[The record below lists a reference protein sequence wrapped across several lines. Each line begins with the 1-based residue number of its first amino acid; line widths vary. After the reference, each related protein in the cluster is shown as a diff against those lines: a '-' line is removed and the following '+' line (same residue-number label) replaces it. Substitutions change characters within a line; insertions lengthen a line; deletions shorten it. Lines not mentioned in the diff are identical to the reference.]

1 MLYILLFW
9 VPHKLLKIK
18 NLMFS
23 RRLISWGF
31 YILLISNLTVIGSL
45 IWHQLSSFFQPAWS
59 LNCQRSCI
67 TILEKKRN
75 LKGLWD
81 VCVYIIARS
90 WISMRLL
97 FEILKFETF
106 IIVSLFVIYGT
117 KCMRLLELIQNCL
130 QLTITV
136 YCGRTG
142 VDRTVFN

>member
-67 TILEKKRN
+67 TILEKKKKFKRVMRCVCIYN
-75 LKGLWD
+75 CQILNIHAFTFWNTKVWNFYNCFIVCNIWYKMHETVGTHSKLSAAYYNCVLWED
-81 VCVYIIARS
+81 
-90 WISMRLL
+90 W
-97 FEILKFETF
+97 
-106 IIVSLFVIYGT
+106 
-117 KCMRLLELIQNCL
+117 
-130 QLTITV
+130 
-136 YCGRTG
+136 CG
-142 VDRTVFN
+142 